1 MVDGALAAYAS
12 VALLCAAAIVV
23 GQAILSLCGRVGFTW
38 LSGPVGLAA
47 MLVCSGIAIKLPG
60 HGTAVAIVLLALVA
74 AAIVVL
80 VLRADAGGFVESLA
94 TGAWAALAA
103 LLIASIPFVVNGRVG
118 ILGVGLVNDD
128 MAYHL
133 LIADWL
139 STRVG
144 DMPVLIHQAAEFEQP
159 TLFQRLKAA
168 QAKILHVVQIL
179 DHVVVLLLGLV
190 VLLLQD
196 RGRTA

>member
-1 MVDGALAAYAS
+1 QDAYEC
-12 VALLCAAAIVV
+12 VGLLCAAGLVV

-47 MLVCSGIAIKLPG
+47 MLVCSGIAVKLPG

-80 VLRADAGGFVESLA
+80 VLRADAGGFIESLA
-94 TGAWAALAA
+94 TGAWAALAG

-139 STRVG
+139 STHVG
-144 DMPVLIHQAAEFEQP
+144 DMPVLIHQGYPVGPHALAGGLSEALG
-159 TLFQRLKAA
+159 T
-168 QAKILHVVQIL
+168 
-179 DHVVVLLLGLV
+179 GLV
-190 VLLLQD
+190 EAFAGLTLAIPVL
-196 RGRTA
+196 TALVAYEALPGLRP